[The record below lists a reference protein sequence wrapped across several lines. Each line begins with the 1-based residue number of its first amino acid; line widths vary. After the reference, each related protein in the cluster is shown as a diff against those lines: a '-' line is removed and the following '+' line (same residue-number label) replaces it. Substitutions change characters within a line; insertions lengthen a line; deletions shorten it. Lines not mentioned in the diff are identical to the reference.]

1 MAARLDVTS
10 GFLRPNVSATFA
22 KGNHEARPRGFTLL
36 ELLVVV
42 VIIAILVGISV
53 PVFAHVKESGNRA
66 QCMSNLRQ
74 LHAGCAAY
82 AADNNGQLPIGYRSG
97 IKQFNTMLHAAP
109 DVYPMLGQL
118 WTGNYIRTPQVFYC
132 PSETAAAQAFNT
144 TTNPWPPA
152 PGAKTQGGYACN
164 PLVDWSSATLQ
175 LPRLNDLTGLPLLAD
190 GCGLPDRLDSRHRTG
205 VNVLYANGS
214 VRWVPRAVIK
224 TPLNQCSGT
233 SAANNAAQTQIWQLL
248 ANQ

>member
-1 MAARLDVTS
+1 MLARALQPADHDVK
-10 GFLRPNVSATFA
+10 R
-22 KGNHEARPRGFTLL
+22 RGFTLI

-42 VIIAILVGISV
+42 AIVALLAGIAF
-53 PVFAHVKESGNRA
+53 PVFGRVKESGRRA

-74 LHAGCAAY
+74 LHAACVAY
-82 AADNNGQLPIGYRSG
+82 AADNEGHLPIGYRSG
-97 IKQFNTMLHAAP
+97 IMQYNTMLHAAP

-132 PSETAAAQAFNT
+132 PSETAVAQAFNT

-164 PLVDWSSATLQ
+164 PLVDWSSPTLQ

-190 GCGLPDRLDSRHRTG
+190 GCGLPARLDSRHVSG
-205 VNVLYANGS
+205 VNVLYANGA
-214 VRWVPRAVIK
+214 VRWVPRAAIQ

-233 SAANNAAQTQIWQLL
+233 SAANNAAQTALWQLL
-248 ANQ
+248 ATQ